1 MNTKPMV
8 PPSLYLASGLIGG
21 IIAVLLTIVWYV
33 AVDLILDP
41 GPITRPL
48 AFVFNPTSA
57 ASQPVWPLI
66 VPAALLSTILGV
78 LLARKT
84 TEETALLTAI
94 LLPGCLAGLIGS
106 FVAAIWSFCWAFL
119 LVLSL

>member
-8 PPSLYLASGLIGG
+8 PPSLYLASGFIGG
-21 IIAVLLTIVWYV
+21 FIAVLLTIVWYV

-41 GPITRPL
+41 GLITRPL
-48 AFVFNPTSA
+48 AFVFNPTSV
-57 ASQPVWPLI
+57 ASQPVWPVI
-66 VPAALLSTILGV
+66 VPAALLSAILGV

-84 TEETALLTAI
+84 AEETPLPTAI
-94 LLPGCLAGLIGS
+94 LLPGCLAGKVGS
-106 FVAAIWSFCWAFL
+106 FAAAIWSFCLAIL